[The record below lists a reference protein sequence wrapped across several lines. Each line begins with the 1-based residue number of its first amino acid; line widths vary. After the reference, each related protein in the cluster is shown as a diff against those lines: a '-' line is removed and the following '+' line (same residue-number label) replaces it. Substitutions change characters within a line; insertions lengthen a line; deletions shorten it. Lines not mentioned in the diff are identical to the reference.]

1 MVLFQL
7 PSALYMR
14 TELAKTK
21 EQLAEDKKIALAV
34 RVKPLNIESLTV
46 AELRQKA
53 QSLWD
58 AIVRLESEKYDLE
71 ERKKR
76 QEYDVSVDYSIKLW
90 WISVILSKILFY
102 LNKITTVTYCST
114 HQDCVFSI

>member
-1 MVLFQL
+1 MQF

-21 EQLAEDKKIALAV
+21 EQLAEDKKIALQV
-34 RVKPLNIESLTV
+34 RVKPLQIENANV
-46 AELRQKA
+46 QELRQKA

-58 AIVRLESEKYDLE
+58 ALVRLESEKYDLE

-76 QEYDVSVDYSIKLW
+76 QEYDVSMFIV
-90 WISVILSKILFY
+90 
-102 LNKITTVTYCST
+102 
-114 HQDCVFSI
+114 